1 MSSAQEWELTV
12 PDDGEQL
19 MAELRKHGVTPGQ
32 RLHVA
37 VNGHAAA
44 ADGEPPMPNF
54 FSSFDGAPDL
64 AERSDEILASEFPG
78 DL

>member
-1 MSSAQEWELTV
+1 VQEWELTV

-19 MAELRKHGVTPGQ
+19 MAEFRKHGVTPGQ
-32 RLHVA
+32 RLRVA
-37 VNGHAAA
+37 VNGDPPATN
-44 ADGEPPMPNF
+44 GEPPMPDF

-64 AERSDEILASEFPG
+64 AERSDEVLASEFPA